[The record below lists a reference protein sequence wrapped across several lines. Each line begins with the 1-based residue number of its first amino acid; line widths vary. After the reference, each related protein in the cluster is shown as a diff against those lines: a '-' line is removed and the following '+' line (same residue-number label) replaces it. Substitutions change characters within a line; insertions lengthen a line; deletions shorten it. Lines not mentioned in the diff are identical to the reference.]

1 LPGQDSERH
10 KTVFNCR
17 MPMAGS
23 PSGVPMS
30 RRECFVH
37 QAAGAA
43 DPIVPLIDVLEGIQE
58 IEDRTLWIH
67 VERLRKWVNTAGA

>member
-1 LPGQDSERH
+1 
-10 KTVFNCR
+10 
-17 MPMAGS
+17 
-23 PSGVPMS
+23 MS

-67 VERLRKWVNTAGA
+67 GERLRKSGQYGGGLTAGRAVLRLK